1 MWNIKKLRNKVKTHT
16 HTHTHTQT
24 LTHQTEKEMATHSNV
39 LA

>member
-1 MWNIKKLRNKVKTHT
+1 MWNIKKLRNKVK
-16 HTHTHTQT
+16 THTHTQT